1 MAVHNFFISTVEM
14 TLGHAVPLAPE
25 VVHPDS
31 SEEAITET
39 LSAMR
44 RWLNVLDLAI
54 TPAMIRDS
62 MVQESVPEINQ
73 ALLRYY
79 IGKGA
84 LEGTDRDKADLVVTQ
99 LCRHPGQGAVSTLQN
114 LPEHAEYSAV
124 AGAALEFEARLY
136 AMLGDVQVAPLE
148 EHHVQLLREF
158 EFLHHEVEDLRDF
171 QQVLNCGIIARVR
184 TIKDRFGASF
194 YHPDV
199 LATVAVYNVL
209 FGNRFD
215 ILFRRATEEIRRFA
229 EKMEQEGASLMSRVE
244 GDVTVQSLKDIE
256 GSAILRAEYRTAK
269 EDLNRVA
276 TAKRAVDN
284 RRGSGRA
291 AAPVVAAQTPAPQP
305 PQLAQPQTAAVADP
319 PPGID
324 PFTSNPV
331 EESKLKA
338 VTDQIRT
345 FVRSSEAKPTT
356 IVPMPKGAITLT
368 LAEADAFR
376 ADYRGERSFRADLA
390 NIICDIIS
398 MDARIA
404 SELEE
409 FRIKE
414 RSAYLWKPHADSL
427 AYMLG
432 HVGALQHR
440 ARAVLEIAQ
449 QRGLVEKVNAVNGAA
464 QKLRGDV
471 LSATQALR
479 TMQPGRHH

>member
-1 MAVHNFFISTVEM
+1 MRDPIKELVDLMAVQNFFISTVEM

-25 VVHPDS
+25 VVHPDFAQ
-31 SEEAITET
+31 EAIDET

-44 RWLNVLDLAI
+44 RWLNLLDLAI
-54 TPAMIRDS
+54 SPAMIRDS
-62 MVQESVPEINQ
+62 MVQESVPDINQ

-84 LEGTDRDKADLVVTQ
+84 TDGADRDKADLVITQ
-99 LCRHPGQGAVSTLQN
+99 LCRHPGDGASSPVEKIS
-114 LPEHAEYSAV
+114 EDAGYSAV
-124 AGAALEFEARLY
+124 AGAALEFEA
-136 AMLGDVQVAPLE
+136 DVYKILADIQVSALE

-158 EFLHHEVEDLRDF
+158 EFLHHELEDFREF
-171 QQVLNCGIIARVR
+171 QQILNSGIIARVR

-215 ILFRRATEEIRRFA
+215 VLFRRATDEIRRFA

-244 GDVTVQSLKDIE
+244 GNVTVQNLKDIE

-284 RRGSGRA
+284 RRGAVRVPAAVKAPVLPAQNPVAVAAPRA
-291 AAPVVAAQTPAPQP
+291 AAVVE
-305 PQLAQPQTAAVADP
+305 AQPQDDAAA
-319 PPGID
+319 
-324 PFTSNPV
+324 SNPI
-331 EESKLKA
+331 EESRLKA
-338 VTDQIRT
+338 VMDQIRT
-345 FVRSSEAKPTT
+345 FVRSSEVKPTT

-376 ADYRGERSFRADLA
+376 ADYRDEKSFRADFA
-390 NIICDIIS
+390 NVMCDLIG

-404 SELEE
+404 S
-409 FRIKE
+409 
-414 RSAYLWKPHADSL
+414 
-427 AYMLG
+427 
-432 HVGALQHR
+432 
-440 ARAVLEIAQ
+440 
-449 QRGLVEKVNAVNGAA
+449 
-464 QKLRGDV
+464 
-471 LSATQALR
+471 
-479 TMQPGRHH
+479 